1 MSRYGASVRVAWT
14 DFLQGELEATMLH
27 SFIRTAKLRC
37 WLSRADCPPAIQEC
51 KVLFDRMYAPKSATS
66 LDEELAEDP
75 LDDSVQVPSSAL
87 PVVVPEDLYALIKRR
102 KAVLRARL
110 KFNGIIYSRASTH
123 VGNSQVLFYPQGDRL
138 SSPVP
143 GSIQHIYATPT
154 GELVFAL
161 HRQLPFD
168 RHDTIDPFAVYPD
181 FPAKL
186 YSSSFSS
193 HLENVKVSWVVSHF
207 ARWEISSDRVVI
219 LSLCRVSTVIPKIL
233 SISV

>member
-1 MSRYGASVRVAWT
+1 
-14 DFLQGELEATMLH
+14 MLH
-27 SFIRTAKLRC
+27 AFIRNAKLRS

-66 LDEELAEDP
+66 IDEEHAEDP
-75 LDDSVQVPSSAL
+75 LDDS
-87 PVVVPEDLYALIKRR
+87 
-102 KAVLRARL
+102 AVLRARL
-110 KFNGIIYSRASTH
+110 KFNGVIYSRASTH
-123 VGNSQVLFYPQGDRL
+123 VGNSQVLFYPRGDQL

-143 GSIQHIYATPT
+143 GSIQHIYATPA
-154 GELVFAL
+154 GELVFAV
-161 HRQLPFD
+161 HRQLPLD
-168 RHDTIDPFAVYPD
+168 CHDTIDPFAVYPD

-219 LSLCRVSTVIPKIL
+219 LSLCRVSTAIPKIL